1 MVCTI
6 PGEVPRK
13 GLDGLNPEVRQS
25 SAFDLAARRAKVAFK
40 LAERIA
46 LKIDKSLVRTFPLFE
61 KMDDADTEALLVHST
76 SRRVPVG
83 EAVFE
88 QGAAATHFFLLL
100 HGRLKV
106 TQVTEDGQQIIV
118 RVVHPGDLFGF
129 AKALMRSDYPGTAT
143 AVAESIALSWPTELW
158 PQFVDKNPRLAV
170 TAMQTIGQ
178 RLEEAHARIREMSTQ
193 EVERRVAHAV
203 LRLAKQAGRKEGGA
217 VRIDFPI
224 SRQDIAE
231 MTGTT
236 LHTVSR
242 IMSAWEAKG
251 LVEGGRQKLTVK
263 DVDGLSALAETVK
276 G

>member
-1 MVCTI
+1 M
-6 PGEVPRK
+6 
-13 GLDGLNPEVRQS
+13 
-25 SAFDLAARRAKVAFK
+25 
-40 LAERIA
+40 
-46 LKIDKSLVRTFPLFE
+46 KIDKSLVRSFALFDRMSDSE
-61 KMDDADTEALLVHST
+61 LDKLLNHST
-76 SRRVPVG
+76 ARRILPG
-83 EAVFE
+83 DAVFE
-88 QGAAATHFFLLL
+88 QGGAATHFFLLL

-129 AKALMRSDYPGTAT
+129 AKALQRTDYPGTAL
-143 AVAESIALSWPTELW
+143 AVAESIAICWPTELW
-158 PQFVDKNPRLAV
+158 PQFVDKNPHLAV

-178 RLEEAHARIREMSTQ
+178 RLEEAHTRIREMSTQ

-203 LRLAKQAGRKEGGA
+203 LRLAGQAGKKEGAG

-242 IMSAWEAKG
+242 ILSAWEAKG
-251 LVEGGRQKLTVK
+251 LVEGGRQKLLVS
-263 DVDGLSALAETVK
+263 DVEGLTALADHIK
-276 G
+276 D

>member
-1 MVCTI
+1 M
-6 PGEVPRK
+6 
-13 GLDGLNPEVRQS
+13 
-25 SAFDLAARRAKVAFK
+25 
-40 LAERIA
+40 
-46 LKIDKSLVRTFPLFE
+46 KIDKSLVRSFPLFE
-61 KMDDADTEALLVHST
+61 RMEDADTEALLGHAT

-88 QGAAATHFFLLL
+88 QGAAATHFYLLL

-129 AKALMRSDYPGTAT
+129 AKALQRTDYPGTAM
-143 AVAESIALSWPTELW
+143 AVAESIALCWPTELW
-158 PQFVDKNPRLAV
+158 PQFVDRNPRLAV

-193 EVERRVAHAV
+193 EVEQRVAHAV
-203 LRLAKQAGRKEGGA
+203 LRLVKHAGRKEGDA
-217 VRIDFPI
+217 VRVDFPI

-251 LVEGGRQKLTVK
+251 LVEGGRQKLLVK
-263 DVDGLSALAETVK
+263 DAEGLLALAESTK